1 MLKDLNISQTKNTPE
16 VISDIANNTISFVGN
31 SFPENSKKFYDPLN
45 DWMNE
50 YCKTK
55 EEIIINCDFNYLSSS
70 SLISILNLFRK
81 ADQAIG
87 SEHCLLNWRHE
98 EDDDDIQ
105 KIGHDFCKIISMR
118 IVMMPY

>member
-16 VISDIANNTISFVGN
+16 VISDITNNTISFVGN
-31 SFPENSKKFYDPLN
+31 SFPENSKKLYDPLN

-55 EEIIINCDFNYLSSS
+55 DKIIINCDFNYLSSS
-70 SLISILNLFRK
+70 SLISILNLFK
-81 ADQAIG
+81 KVDQAIG
-87 SEHCLLNWRHE
+87 SENCLLNWKYE

-105 KIGHDFCKIISMR
+105 KIGHDICKIISMR
-118 IVMMPY
+118 IVMIPY